1 MKVEKY
7 RVPSKGKVSL
17 KDYDPGESD
26 LFDGNKKDGAEAL
39 VKLNKQIETL
49 QEQLY
54 AEGKHKLLIVLQAT
68 DTGGKDGTIRAVFE
82 GVNPQGVKVAS
93 FKVPTAVELAHD
105 YLWRIHA
112 HVPGK
117 GEIVIFNR
125 SHYEDVLAVRV
136 HNLVPEK
143 VWSKR
148 YEHINEFERILT
160 DEGTTILKFFL
171 HIDQEEQAERLL
183 ARIDDPTKQWK
194 FSPGD
199 LEERKLW
206 KDYEAA
212 FEDMVN
218 KTSTDYA
225 PWYVV
230 PSNKKW
236 YRNLVIAQIVRD
248 VLEGFKMGYPQ
259 PAENLEQYRKLL
271 LGMVKPKVK
280 EASEAEAA
288 KNNTESAE

>member
-7 RVPSKGKVSL
+7 RVPSKGKISL
-17 KDYDPGESD
+17 KDYDPDDSQ

-39 VKLNKQIETL
+39 AKINKGIETL

-82 GVNPQGVKVAS
+82 HVNPQGVKVAS
-93 FKVPTAVELAHD
+93 FKVPSAVELAHD
-105 YLWRIHA
+105 YLWRIHNQ
-112 HVPGK
+112 VPGK

-171 HIDQEEQAERLL
+171 HIDQDEQAERLL

-212 FEDMVN
+212 FEDMIN
-218 KTSTDYA
+218 KTSTEYA

-248 VLEGFKMGYPQ
+248 TLEGFKMGYPR

-280 EASEAEAA
+280 EASEADAA
-288 KNNTESAE
+288 KTTAETAE

>member
-248 VLEGFKMGYPQ
+248 ALEGFKMGYPQ

-280 EASEAEAA
+280 QASEADAA
-288 KNNTESAE
+288 KITVETAE

>member
-7 RVPSKGKVSL
+7 RVPSKGKISL
-17 KDYDPGESD
+17 KDFDPNETA
-26 LFDGNKKDGAEAL
+26 LFDGSKKDGVEAL
-39 VKLNKQIETL
+39 VEINADIEKL

-54 AEGKHKLLIVLQAT
+54 AEGKHKLLVVLQAT

-82 GVNPQGVKVAS
+82 HVNPQGVKVAS
-93 FKVPTAVELAHD
+93 FKVPSSVELAHD
-105 YLWRIHA
+105 YLWRIHQQ
-112 HVPGK
+112 VPAK

-136 HNLVPEK
+136 HGLAPEK

-148 YEHINEFERILT
+148 YEHIKDFERMLT

-171 HIDQEEQAERLL
+171 HIDENEQAERLL
-183 ARIDDPTKQWK
+183 ARVEDRTKQWK

-206 KDYEAA
+206 KEYQAA

-218 KTSTDYA
+218 KTSTDWA

-248 VLEGFKMGYPQ
+248 TLKGFEMTYPT
-259 PAENLEQYRKLL
+259 PVENLEQYRTLL
-271 LGMVKPKVK
+271 KGMI
-280 EASEAEAA
+280 ASE
-288 KNNTESAE
+288 

>member
-7 RVPSKGKVSL
+7 RVPSKGKISL
-17 KDYDPGESD
+17 KNYDPNESD
-26 LFDGNKKDGAEAL
+26 LFNGNKKDGAEAL
-39 VKLNKQIETL
+39 TKLNKEIEKL

-93 FKVPTAVELAHD
+93 FKVPSAVELAHD

-112 HVPGK
+112 QVPGK
-117 GEIVIFNR
+117 GEMVIFNR

-136 HNLVPEK
+136 HNLAPEK

-148 YEHINEFERILT
+148 YDHINEFEKILT

-171 HIDQEEQAERLL
+171 YIDQDEQAERLL
-183 ARIDDPTKQWK
+183 ARIEDPTKQWK

-206 KDYEAA
+206 SEYQAA

-230 PSNKKW
+230 PANKKW

-248 VLEGFKMGYPQ
+248 TLEGFKMDYPK
-259 PAENLEQYRKLL
+259 PAESIEQYRKLL

-280 EASEAEAA
+280 ATSQVEAPKTASD
-288 KNNTESAE
+288 SAE